1 MPIRVS
7 LNILS
12 HGTIAGESI
21 VALAIRPRMK
31 CMRGVWHKSRNFSVH
46 HIVLRPGTPETVAV
60 SVPSFGDSFFIL
72 SPLLIPQELQQL
84 VSVPSFGDSFFMER
98 G

>member
-1 MPIRVS
+1 
-7 LNILS
+7 
-12 HGTIAGESI
+12 
-21 VALAIRPRMK
+21 
-31 CMRGVWHKSRNFSVH
+31 MRGVWHKSRNFSVH

-84 VSVPSFGDSFFMER
+84 VSVPSFGDSFFIAVAILVNGTR
-98 G
+98 STCVSVPSFGDSFFILIKAS